1 MNNEGNSATIKASA
15 LNSSLMLLQI
25 YQTKNYPSKEQYRPV
40 HREQNHLTRP
50 EINFPPDYI
59 PFFYG
64 LFHFIS
70 GQCHGSTSVG
80 TPHMSIPYLGLS
92 NWDPR
97 VVGWEHS
104 TLNWS
109 CARASLPPFCTCL
122 TLLWQWTEALLAQ
135 ARALGKCSQLVVLS
149 SCFSQSLASWV

>member
-1 MNNEGNSATIKASA
+1 MAMSAKYQTSTMLKISPKLSHHWQNFERGFKVRWHIFKRIWNQTFWDFLTFSIEYESVNNEGNSATIKASA

-70 GQCHGSTSVG
+70 PV
-80 TPHMSIPYLGLS
+80 
-92 NWDPR
+92 NAK
-97 VVGWEHS
+97 VVQVLAPP
-104 TLNWS
+104 T
-109 CARASLPPFCTCL
+109 CVDVYSLLRTF
-122 TLLWQWTEALLAQ
+122 
-135 ARALGKCSQLVVLS
+135 
-149 SCFSQSLASWV
+149 